1 MDLQKRDSK
10 VKANTGVRQRE
21 KLQLAHRILLD
32 RELTPAARLV
42 GIYIA
47 DHLNEKRGYAWP
59 PQEKIAADLGI
70 CERSVRYAIEQLGSH
85 FSIDRSNRQHEYRP
99 RTTAADFAAIDD

>member
-1 MDLQKRDSK
+1 MDINKRGGITPK
-10 VKANTGVRQRE
+10 E

-32 RELTPAARLV
+32 REIRPAARLV

-59 PQEKIAADLGI
+59 PQEMIAADLGI
-70 CERSVRYAIEQLGSH
+70 CERSVRYAIEQLKSH
-85 FSIDRSNRQHEYRP
+85 FEVDRSNRQHEYRP
-99 RTTAADFAAIDD
+99 RTTPADFAAVD